1 MHVVKEDT
9 ELHVVVPNDP
19 GILGRVLGTM
29 ANAGINVRAMSVS
42 TEGSRGRFL
51 LLTDNHHKA
60 QTALKSLRYKVT
72 LKKVVT
78 VAVTD
83 RIGAGAEIGVLL
95 GNAVINIIYAYGSSS
110 GGGQTLL
117 VFQTDNNKRALETL
131 G

>member
-1 MHVVKEDT
+1 MHAVKEET

-42 TEGSRGRFL
+42 SDGARGHFH
-51 LLTDNHHKA
+51 LLTDNARKA
-60 QTALKSLRYKVT
+60 QSALKSLRYKVI
-72 LKKVVT
+72 LNKVVT
-78 VAVTD
+78 VSITD
-83 RIGAGAEIGVLL
+83 RIGAGAEIGALL

-110 GGGQTLL
+110 GGGETLL

-131 G
+131 R

>member
-1 MHVVKEDT
+1 MYAVKEDT

-42 TEGSRGRFL
+42 SEGNRGHFL
-51 LLTDNHHKA
+51 LITDNYRKA

-72 LKKVVT
+72 LNKVVT
-78 VAVTD
+78 VIITD
-83 RIGAGAEIGVLL
+83 RIGAGAEIGALL

-110 GGGQTLL
+110 GAGQTLL
-117 VFQTDNNKRALETL
+117 IFHTDKNKRALETL
-131 G
+131 R